1 MTTQDTGIIL
11 LPSNAKGMPVYSDED
26 LNSAVTAG
34 ALSAEAAAN
43 FRAHMSRMRNLPHA
57 SEEDFRLLNSFNDIF
72 VSIGIVILLVALG
85 AIGQALAGVIAP
97 LPSFPGQSNP
107 FGLAI
112 PYNDPAV
119 IAWQAARALN
129 QAVQVSLAGVLVA
142 AAAWPLAEFFTARR
156 RMALPSILLLLAF
169 VGGVFAIGVGGM
181 MMAVGRETDETLGA
195 VLLAGAALVAA
206 GAAWLHWRRFMVP
219 ITVAAGSAAI
229 AGTVVALAVAAIG
242 PDNFV
247 EEGLLALVLA
257 AGIAVFAFAMR
268 WDISDRARTTR
279 RSDVAF
285 WLHLTAAPMIAHPI
299 FALLG
304 VTEGDNPGMGA
315 ALGVIGV
322 YIAFGLVALA
332 TDRRALLVSAL
343 VYVLFALTFL
353 FREFGAVELNFAL
366 TALVI
371 GSALLSL
378 SAFWQPIRRA
388 VVTVLPEKLQAILPA
403 TTDADPA
410 PGVMQPA

>member
-1 MTTQDTGIIL
+1 M
-11 LPSNAKGMPVYSDED
+11 YSDED
-26 LNSAVTAG
+26 LNSAVAAG

-43 FRAHMSRMRNLPHA
+43 FRSHMSRMRALPHA

-85 AIGQALAGVIAP
+85 AIGQALAGLIAP
-97 LPSFPGQSNP
+97 E
-107 FGLAI
+107 
-112 PYNDPAV
+112 PAWPV
-119 IAWQAARALN
+119 TEYGKAGAEAWAAYDAASDRN
-129 QAVQVSLAGVLVA
+129 NAVTAMLAGMFVA
-142 AAAWPLAEFFTARR
+142 AAAWPLALFFTARR

-169 VGGVFAIGVGGM
+169 VGGVFATGIGGVFLTG
-181 MMAVGRETDETLGA
+181 AATNDNNSLVA
-195 VLLAGAALVAA
+195 VLVALAALLAA

-219 ITVAAGSAAI
+219 ITVAAGSAAV
-229 AGTVVALAVAAIG
+229 AGTVLALTAAAIG
-242 PDNFV
+242 PDNLGEKV
-247 EEGLLALVLA
+247 MLSLVLV
-257 AGIAVFAFAMR
+257 AGLAVFAFAMR

-304 VTEGDNPGMGA
+304 VTDGDNPGVGA
-315 ALGVIGV
+315 AVAVLGAYV
-322 YIAFGLVALA
+322 AFGLVALA

-343 VYVLFALTFL
+343 AYVLFALTFL

-378 SAFWQPIRRA
+378 SAFWQPIRRG
-388 VVTVLPEKLQAILPA
+388 VVTLLPANVQALLPA
-403 TTDADPA
+403 TEEPA
-410 PGVMQPA
+410 YAPPAGASPA